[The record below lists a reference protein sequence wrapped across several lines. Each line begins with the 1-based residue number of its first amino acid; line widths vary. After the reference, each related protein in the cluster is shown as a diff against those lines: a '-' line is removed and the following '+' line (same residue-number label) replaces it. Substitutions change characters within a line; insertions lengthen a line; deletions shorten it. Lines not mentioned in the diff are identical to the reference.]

1 MAEQQ
6 EKGLGSGKVGLIS
19 GAVIGISVIA
29 PAYTLSGALGPTASA
44 VGEYLP
50 AIFLVG
56 FIPMLL
62 VSVGYRELNKEMP
75 DSGTTFTWATRAF
88 GPVIGWLGGWGLLAA
103 CILVLSNLAGIA
115 VDFFYLMLSQIFR
128 NPELAEL
135 TRNVPVNILTCLV
148 FISIATFIS
157 YRGMDTTKTV
167 QYVLVAL
174 QIVVL
179 VVFSL
184 MALVKYRSGEAFDP
198 TAFSWEW
205 FNPFGIESFSALAA
219 GVSLSVFIYWGW
231 DGVFSLSEETKGS
244 ASTAGR
250 AAALTIFVI
259 VVLYQLIA
267 VSVLSYS
274 GTAEEGL
281 GLGNPAIQENV
292 FAALAGPIM
301 GPIAILMS
309 IAVLGSS
316 GASLQSTFISPSR
329 TMLAMGYYNALPPR
343 FAHISP
349 KFQSPSF
356 ATIVSAVISFIF
368 YAIMRVVSE
377 AVLWDTITALGMMV
391 CFYYGVTAL
400 ACVWYFRRHAFAS
413 LHSFLNRFLLPL
425 IGGVLL
431 FVFFFQTSID
441 AMDPEYG
448 SGSSLFGVGLV
459 FILGVVVFALG
470 LVAMALTWW
479 RSPAFFRGEG
489 LTKAQPGDP
498 MVTVDEVFQ
507 LE

>member
-1 MAEQQ
+1 MTEQQ
-6 EKGLGSGKVGLIS
+6 EKGLGTGKVGMLS

-44 VGEYLP
+44 VGEHLP

-115 VDFFYLMLSQIFR
+115 VDFFYLMLSQIFQK
-128 NPELAEL
+128 PELAEL
-135 TRNVPVNILTCLV
+135 TRNVPINILTCLV
-148 FISIATFIS
+148 FIAIATYIS

-167 QYVLVAL
+167 QYVLVAF
-174 QIVVL
+174 QIGVL
-179 VVFSL
+179 VVFSI
-184 MALVKYRSGEAFDP
+184 MALVKARAGEAFDT
-198 TAFSWEW
+198 TAISLEW

-250 AAALTIFVI
+250 AAALTILII

-274 GTAEEGL
+274 GTSDTGL
-281 GLGNPAIQENV
+281 GLGNPDIQENV

-329 TMLAMGYYNALPPR
+329 TMLAMGYYGALPPR

-349 KFQSPSF
+349 KFQSPGF
-356 ATIVSAVISFIF
+356 ATVLSAVISFIF

-400 ACVWYFRRHAFAS
+400 ACVWYFRRHAFDSVRNAM
-413 LHSFLNRFLLPL
+413 NRFILPL

-459 FILGVVVFALG
+459 FILGVVVFILG
-470 LVAMALTWW
+470 LVCMAITWW
-479 RSPAFFRGEG
+479 RSPEFFRGQG

-498 MVTVDEVFQ
+498 MVTVDEAFK